1 MKDDTT
7 WQNKETASWIPYPK
21 FIQMLDAIPS
31 LKIRKWLDVDVIM
44 MFKIT
49 YWLALRIN
57 ETLKLEV
64 DSFDL
69 VLGICYLGKTKTEDN
84 DQRLVPKVFIP
95 ELQEYL
101 KGKNGSLFPG
111 MNYAVVYRWL
121 KILGKKLDIK
131 ALITSTFETHQKTV
145 THAMRKSRG
154 KDMYYGTL
162 SGIKADLGSVSA
174 RLGHKGNNRYAQ
186 TIAYLDLG
194 KEGTRNYDEAE
205 AEALSKEVD

>member
-1 MKDDTT
+1 MKHDET
-7 WQNKETASWIPYPK
+7 WQNKETSSWIPYTK
-21 FIQMLDAIPS
+21 FIQMLDVIPS
-31 LKIRKWLDVDVIM
+31 LKIRKWKDSDVIM

-57 ETLKLEV
+57 ETLKLTM

-84 DQRLVPKVFIP
+84 DQRLVPKIFIP
-95 ELQEYL
+95 ELKEYL
-101 KGKNGSLFPG
+101 KDKSGALFPG
-111 MNYAVVYRWL
+111 MNYAIVYDWCKR
-121 KILGKKLDIK
+121 LGKKLNIL
-131 ALITSTFETHQKTV
+131 AFNTPTSVTKQKTV

-162 SGIKADLGSVSA
+162 SGIKADIGSVSA
-174 RLGHKGNNRYAQ
+174 RLGHKGNNRFAQ
-186 TIAYLDLG
+186 TIDYLDLG